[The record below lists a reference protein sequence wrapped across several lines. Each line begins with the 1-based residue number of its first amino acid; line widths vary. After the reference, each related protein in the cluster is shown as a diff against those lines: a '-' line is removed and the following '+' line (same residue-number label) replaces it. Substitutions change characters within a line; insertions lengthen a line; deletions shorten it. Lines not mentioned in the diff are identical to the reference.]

1 MMPYGL
7 NGQWHYADCKEVLNS
22 HPGCS
27 CISSMAKQIA
37 ILAEENAKLHRA
49 NRHLRKVVDNA
60 QRN

>member
-1 MMPYGL
+1 MMPYGV

-37 ILAEENAKLHRA
+37 MLAEEVGNLMRA
-49 NRHLRKVVDNA
+49 NRHLQRQVDNA
-60 QRN
+60 QR